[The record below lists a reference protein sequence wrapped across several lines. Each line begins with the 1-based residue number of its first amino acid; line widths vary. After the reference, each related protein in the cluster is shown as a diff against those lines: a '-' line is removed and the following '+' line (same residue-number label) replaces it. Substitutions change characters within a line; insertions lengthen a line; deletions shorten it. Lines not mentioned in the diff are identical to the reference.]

1 MDAAVNKTYKAPNNQ
16 LNNHANHIVTPSA
29 IFFLYIH
36 TLGTVLPTPY
46 QSSPM
51 ICKLPHL
58 TPKRK
63 HLPIAHP
70 PSRLSRKPR
79 PRPNKNFCWD
89 LGTWHTLVSDD
100 SLRHEQRGQIQI
112 IPRFFFPSRPEP
124 AKKNLRSLPR
134 NNQRS
139 RYRARPSGWRPG
151 RGGDVVTNE
160 SQL

>member
-1 MDAAVNKTYKAPNNQ
+1 MNKTYKAPNNQ
-16 LNNHANHIVTPSA
+16 LNHANHMVTPSA

-89 LGTWHTLVSDD
+89 LGTWQSLVSDD

-112 IPRFFFPSRPEP
+112 IPRFFFFLKARTCKEKSALLTPQHP
-124 AKKNLRSLPR
+124 AIQVPCPPLRLE
-134 NNQRS
+134 
-139 RYRARPSGWRPG
+139 AGPG
-151 RGGDVVTNE
+151 EGHGD
-160 SQL
+160 